1 MTLSDKITI
10 IEATN
15 DIGNGKTN
23 DTIKT
28 VTMETNSQARYFL
41 PKGPSLALLID
52 TFWSLYYLTHKRF
65 VYCNATQLPRH
76 RTQLSIIFWHMRKFC
91 EGF

>member
-1 MTLSDKITI
+1 VPPRLDSDEVSDLYQSLIPPIPAFFIVISALMTMSDKITI

-28 VTMETNSQARYFL
+28 VTTETNSQARYFL

-52 TFWSLYYLTHKRF
+52 TFWSL
-65 VYCNATQLPRH
+65 
-76 RTQLSIIFWHMRKFC
+76 
-91 EGF
+91 